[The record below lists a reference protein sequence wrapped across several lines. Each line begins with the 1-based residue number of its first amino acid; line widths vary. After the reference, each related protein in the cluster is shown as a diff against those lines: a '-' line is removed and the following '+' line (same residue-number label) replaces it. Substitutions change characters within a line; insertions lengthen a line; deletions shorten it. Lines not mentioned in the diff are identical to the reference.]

1 MKDKYV
7 RFTPWQR
14 GQHIAVMAVFI
25 LLAITGFPQKFYTAE
40 ISAKIVSALG
50 GLDVV
55 RWLHRFC
62 GILFTIMAFVH
73 VGVASFQILQR
84 KLSLALVPNRQDFYD
99 AIDTIRYYL
108 GFSDQPARFD
118 RFDYRQKF
126 EYWGLLFGSV
136 IMIVTGIILLSPM
149 LMTRFLPGE
158 VIPAAKEA
166 HSNEGMMAFLVVIT
180 WHIYNAHL
188 NPDVFPMDTAI
199 FTGQI
204 SRERMLHEHPLELA
218 RIEGVPV
225 TELLAAHGGHGP
237 GTSHTGHEPK
247 PPSGG

>member
-1 MKDKYV
+1 ML
-7 RFTPWQR
+7 
-14 GQHIAVMAVFI
+14 IFI
-25 LLAITGFPQKFYTAE
+25 VLALTGFPQKFYRE
-40 ISAKIVSALG
+40 GISQMIVSALG

-55 RWLHRFC
+55 RWLHRFA
-62 GILFTIMAFVH
+62 GILFATMAAIH
-73 VGVASFQILQR
+73 VGVASFQLLQR
-84 KLSLALVPNRQDFYD
+84 RLSLALVPNRQDFYD

-108 GFSDQPARFD
+108 GFTNQPARFD

-126 EYWGLLFGSV
+126 EYWGLLFGSA
-136 IMIVTGIILLSPM
+136 IMVVTGIFLLAPM

-199 FTGQI
+199 FTGYI
-204 SRERMLHEHPLELA
+204 SRERMVHEHPLELA
-218 RIEGVPV
+218 RIEGIPVDDLHTAHAKAENHGETVP
-225 TELLAAHGGHGP
+225 AK
-237 GTSHTGHEPK
+237 K
-247 PPSGG
+247 PPST